1 MGKTGVSGSK
11 LEMKTYV
18 VLRRVFQRGQER
30 PNVEVLDVKL
40 TLAAAEAI
48 RDQYTG
54 TWIERFV
61 ANKHPSLTAKR

>member
-1 MGKTGVSGSK
+1 MGSK

-18 VLRRVFQRGQER
+18 VLRRVFQRGSEK

-40 TLAAAEAI
+40 TLSAAEAV
-48 RDQYTG
+48 RDQYAG